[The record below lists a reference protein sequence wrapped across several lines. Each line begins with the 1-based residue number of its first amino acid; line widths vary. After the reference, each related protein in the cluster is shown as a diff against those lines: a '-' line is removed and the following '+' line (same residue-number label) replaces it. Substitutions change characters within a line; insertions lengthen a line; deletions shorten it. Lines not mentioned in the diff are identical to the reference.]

1 MKRAVVAAVV
11 LTAIVVATTLALIL
25 LTGDD
30 EAAGGGDGKG
40 QTTGQ
45 GRPRPSGGPTGSQ
58 SSSITMGQALI
69 LIRDC
74 KVRQTVSLHSG
85 YFGLELKTGDSVEVQ
100 DAAEKR
106 IWAEVQKV
114 QGRCGPI
121 SIAME

>member
-1 MKRAVVAAVV
+1 MKRALVAAVV
-11 LTAIVVATTLALIL
+11 VTAIVVATALALIRSRR
-25 LTGDD
+25 DD
-30 EAAGGGDGKG
+30 EAAGGGRGNG

-45 GRPRPSGGPTGSQ
+45 GRPRPSGRPTGSP
-58 SSSITMGQALI
+58 SSPISMGEAMI

-85 YFGLELKTGDSVEVQ
+85 FFSLELKTGDSVEVQ
-100 DAAEKR
+100 DPAEKR

-114 QGRCGPI
+114 QKRCGPI